1 MIKISQNFKDSL
13 AEPIDTTERGSPSIK
28 NPHMNDRNYDEK
40 YNPNNGSGYK

>member
-1 MIKISQNFKDSL
+1 MIKISQNFKDLL

-28 NPHMNDRNYDEK
+28 KPDRNYDEK